1 MRKRILMFSLIA
13 LLVALLA
20 TTAYAYMFRRTQ
32 LVQNVFE
39 PANVS
44 CMVDEVFSGNT
55 KSAITVEN
63 TGNTDAY
70 IRVRLV
76 FHWQDSKGNPVPR
89 SFDLPTITPA
99 NGWISGGD
107 GFTYYYPNPVKPGA
121 FTPNLLA
128 NSVTMYG
135 TSVESIKGG
144 VYYYY
149 YPVMEVVAEASQAKP
164 AGAVESAWTVVGVN
178 QDGNLYKKS

>member
-1 MRKRILMFSLIA
+1 MRRKILMFSLIA

-44 CMVDEVFSGNT
+44 CKVYEEFSNNT
-55 KSAITVEN
+55 KSSITVLN

-76 FHWQDSKGNPVPR
+76 FHWEDSKGNPVIRTATIPEII
-89 SFDLPTITPA
+89 PT
-99 NGWISGGD
+99 NGWIPGGD
-107 GFTYYYPNPVKPGA
+107 GFTYYYSTPVKAGKFA
-121 FTPNLLA
+121 PNLLSKA
-128 NSVTMYG
+128 VTMTGKKEQYN
-135 TSVESIKGG
+135 G

-149 YPVMEVVAEASQAKP
+149 YPVMEVVAEAIQAKP
-164 AGAVESAWTVVGVN
+164 TGAVENAWTAVGVDQN
-178 QDGNLYKKS
+178 GNLYKKS